1 MNTEKR
7 RKHVFFLPLM
17 FIGIGIG
24 FLVKEIVAFMFIGI
38 GLGFLLDSLFVI
50 EEKKIK
56 IQRMYK
62 TSSFAL
68 MILGFIF
75 VLSGVSY
82 LLSPSLFDIFKDYL
96 ISLGFITFGILIFIK
111 GVEGWRSKMV
121 DFK

>member
-1 MNTEKR
+1 MNAEKR

-17 FIGIGIG
+17 LIGMGIG
-24 FLVKEIVAFMFIGI
+24 FLVKEIVAFMFIGM
-38 GLGFLLDSLFVI
+38 GLGFLLDSLFVV

-75 VLSGVSY
+75 VLSGMSY

-96 ISLGFITFGILIFIK
+96 ISIGFITFGVLIFIK
-111 GVEGWRSKMV
+111 GVEGWRSK
-121 DFK
+121 